1 MFHEYNPKMPFEWR
15 TLNKR
20 IVVSS
25 DCRKLGKTLII
36 ENLVSIFAVSGYKVT
51 CVKLS
56 HNGHGPEG
64 VTDSIGPSGTDT
76 NRFSAAG
83 ASEYVFCKYSTL
95 DELTSI
101 IGEFSFDADIII
113 YESNTVNKLFH
124 PDFHIHISSDSEQKL
139 SAEGLELIADITFEG
154 PVSPEKARS
163 MAQLAA
169 GLIGIG
175 DISPIT
181 IGGKHWLNIHGVP
194 LFGEGRMD
202 LLKAVNET
210 GSILQA
216 AKRTGIQYK
225 RAWVLLHNAE
235 KRLGAKLLHSGRG
248 GTGGGGTSITPLA
261 VTFLAMWEKS
271 GKDFE
276 KMLKK
281 LEV

>member
-1 MFHEYNPKMPFEWR
+1 MDITREVPLER
-15 TLNKR
+15 RILNKI

-36 ENLVSIFAVSGYKVT
+36 ENLVSVFTASGHKVA

-56 HNGHGPEG
+56 HDGHGPAG
-64 VTDSIGPSGTDT
+64 ITDSSGPSGTDT
-76 NRFSAAG
+76 HRFSAAG
-83 ASEYVFCKYSTL
+83 ASEYIFCKYSTL
-95 DELTSI
+95 DELSGI
-101 IGEFSFDADIII
+101 IGEFSFDTDVTV
-113 YESNTVNKLFH
+113 YESNSVIKLFQ

-154 PVSPEKARS
+154 PVSSENARS
-163 MAQLAA
+163 MAQLAS

-175 DISPIT
+175 DYSPIT

-202 LLKAVNET
+202 LLKAVYET

-235 KRLGAKLLHSGRG
+235 KRLGAKLLNSGRG

-261 VTFLAMWEKS
+261 ETLLAMWEKS
-271 GKDFE
+271 GIDFE
-276 KMLKK
+276 RMLKQ